1 MVFFYYCFFQAIF
14 AYEVFMSSGGFVW
27 NVFKL

>member
-14 AYEVFMSSGGFVW
+14 AYALFMSSGGFVW
-27 NVFKL
+27 NVF